1 MKRFMMKR
9 KLNLAQKLFGGSMAR
24 DDSSFFELTFCFLL
38 GGVVGATLALL
49 YAPATGEQ
57 TRRRIREA
65 TDEVQ
70 GNVKEEVGRLRDK
83 AEIELSRLKDRASE
97 GVNQAKSYYETKKSR
112 VRDAY
117 DQGKRQFEEEQEK
130 QTLTPSPANAPDEN
144 S

>member
-1 MKRFMMKR
+1 
-9 KLNLAQKLFGGSMAR
+9 MAR

-65 TDEVQ
+65 TDEVG
-70 GNVKEEVGRLRDK
+70 GNVKEEVERLRDK
-83 AEIELSRLKDRASE
+83 AESEISRLKDRASE

-112 VRDAY
+112 VREAY
-117 DQGKRQFEEEQEK
+117 DQGKKQFQEDQERQEVASP
-130 QTLTPSPANAPDEN
+130 TPANRADEN